1 MAWIRRPLRCPLP
14 VAAPSLVRVRRMCA
28 SALLVTLFLGT
39 AACGGGGDPEQAGAS
54 TSSNSSDRPSATD
67 EPSTSPS
74 TSPDASSADVD
85 CLVSG
90 SPWQV
95 SNADLES
102 QFPRLMRGINVTDVQ
117 IAGHQT
123 LTVDSGLHAT
133 FTDDTRTTIKV
144 DMSNGLSMVMLQ
156 KHQGSAS
163 GTWTAH
169 EGKLVST
176 AAWTGGIHGTTTVTI
191 NGRAGQAPFQ
201 APTGGLADHAITF
214 SCADGT
220 LNLTVEGSPFSYLLT
235 HA

>member
-1 MAWIRRPLRCPLP
+1 MLT
-14 VAAPSLVRVRRMCA
+14 
-28 SALLVTLFLGT
+28 SALLVTMFLGT
-39 AACGGGGDPEQAGAS
+39 AACGGGGDPEQADAS
-54 TSSNSSDRPSATD
+54 TSTGTSTGPSATG
-67 EPSTSPS
+67 EPSSSPS
-74 TSPDASSADVD
+74 ASPGASADVD

-102 QFPRLMRGINVTDVQ
+102 QFPQLMRGINVTSVHID
-117 IAGHQT
+117 GHQT
-123 LTVDSGLHAT
+123 LTVDSGLHAM
-133 FTDDTRTTIKV
+133 FTDNTTTTIRV
-144 DMSNGLSMVMLQ
+144 DMSHGLSMVMLQ
-156 KHQGSAS
+156 RHHGSAS

-176 AAWTGGIHGTTTVTI
+176 SAWTGGIQGTTTVTI

-214 SCADGT
+214 TCADGS
-220 LNLTVEGSPFSYLLT
+220 LDLTVEGSPFSYLLT

>member
-1 MAWIRRPLRCPLP
+1 ML
-14 VAAPSLVRVRRMCA
+14 M
-28 SALLVTLFLGT
+28 SALLVTAFLGT
-39 AACGGGGDPEQAGAS
+39 AACGGGSDPGQAGA
-54 TSSNSSDRPSATD
+54 TSSTDTSTGPSATG
-67 EPSTSPS
+67 EPSPSPS
-74 TSPDASSADVD
+74 PSSAASADVD

-102 QFPRLMRGINVTDVQ
+102 QFPQLMRGINVTSVHID
-117 IAGHQT
+117 GHQT

-144 DMSNGLSMVMLQ
+144 DMSHGLSMVMLQ
-156 KHQGSAS
+156 RHHGSAS

-176 AAWTGGIHGTTTVTI
+176 AAWTGGIRGTTTVTI

-201 APTGGLADHAITF
+201 APTGGLADHPITF
-214 SCADGT
+214 SCADGS

>member
-1 MAWIRRPLRCPLP
+1 
-14 VAAPSLVRVRRMCA
+14 MCA
-28 SALLVTLFLGT
+28 SALLATVFLGT
-39 AACGGGGDPEQAGAS
+39 AACGGGGDPEQAGA
-54 TSSNSSDRPSATD
+54 TSSTGTSTGPSASG
-67 EPSTSPS
+67 EPSPTPTPS
-74 TSPDASSADVD
+74 SAGASADVD

-102 QFPRLMRGINVTDVQ
+102 QFPQLMRGINVTSVH
-117 IAGHQT
+117 IEGHQT

-133 FTDDTRTTIKV
+133 FTDNTRTTIKV
-144 DMSNGLSMVMLQ
+144 NMSHGLSMVMLQ
-156 KHQGSAS
+156 RHSGSAS

-201 APTGGLADHAITF
+201 APTGGLADHVITF
-214 SCADGT
+214 SCADGS
-220 LNLTVEGSPFSYLLT
+220 LDLTVDGSPFSYLLT